1 MSTNTTSCSLLDCG
15 TDPPFFSLNGTECDA
30 KIVSCY
36 DGDTVH
42 AVMEVFGKLFKFH
55 CRLNGID
62 TPELK
67 TRNMKEKAHAV
78 TARDALSNM
87 ILHKIVR
94 LKCKKFDKYGRLL
107 IDIYLPDTRDDEEG
121 VEKKVNEN
129 ENEKEK
135 LLFVNE
141 WMVQNG
147 FAHYYAGKTKQKWVF
162 DNTVA

>member
-1 MSTNTTSCSLLDCG
+1 MTTNTNCCSSSLLNCG
-15 TDPPFFSLNGTECDA
+15 TDTPFFSFNGTECDA

-42 AVMEVFGKLFKFH
+42 AVMDVFGKLFKFH

-78 TARDALSNM
+78 VARDALSKM

-107 IDIYLPDTRDDEEG
+107 IDIYLPVTPEQEEG
-121 VEKKVNEN
+121 VENEKQ
-129 ENEKEK
+129 NEKEN

-147 FAHYYAGKTKQKWVF
+147 FAHYYTGKTKQKWVF